1 MEVKK
6 MPELPE
12 VETVKEN
19 LKIRLINTKINDV
32 KVLYNNIIAYPD
44 TNTFEKTLKNK
55 KVKDITRR
63 GKFIIFDLE
72 DYYLLSHLRMEG
84 KYFIKNKNDQIN
96 KHEHVIFNLDN
107 NQELR
112 YMDTRKFGKMF
123 LIQKENIDTI
133 GPLKELGLEPFDK
146 KLTSNYLKEKI
157 KNKIIPIKTALL
169 DQSIIAGIGNIY
181 ADEILFLS
189 HVNPLKKSNTLKEK
203 ELNNIIKSTKEV
215 LNKAIAKG
223 GTTIHTYTSV
233 DGIKGTY
240 QDSLFVHNKEKELC
254 KVCQTQIKKI
264 KVGGRGTYY
273 CPHCQK

>member
-1 MEVKK
+1 

-19 LKIRLINTKINDV
+19 LKKRLINKKINDV

-44 TNTFEKTLKNK
+44 TNTFEKILKNRT
-55 KVKDITRR
+55 VKNITRR
-63 GKFIIFDLE
+63 GKFLIFDLE

-84 KYFIKNKNDQIN
+84 KYFFKNKNDKIN

-112 YMDTRKFGKMF
+112 YMDTRKFGKMY
-123 LIQKENIDTI
+123 LIKKENIDTI
-133 GPLKELGLEPFDK
+133 GPLKELGLEPFDND
-146 KLTSNYLKEKI
+146 LTSNYLKEKL
-157 KNKIIPIKTALL
+157 KNKIIPIKTVLL
-169 DQSIIAGIGNIY
+169 DQSIITGIGNIY

-189 HVNPLKKSNTLKEK
+189 HINPLKKSNTLKEK
-203 ELNNIIKSTKEV
+203 ELNNIIKYTKEV

-223 GTTIHTYTSV
+223 GTTIHSYTSV
-233 DGIKGTY
+233 DGVIGTY
-240 QDSLFVHNKEKELC
+240 QDSLFVHNKEKEHC
-254 KVCQTQIKKI
+254 PICQNQIKKI

>member
-19 LKIRLINTKINDV
+19 LKKRLINTKINDV

-146 KLTSNYLKEKI
+146 KLTPNYLKEKI

-181 ADEILFLS
+181 ADEILFLA

-223 GTTIHTYTSV
+223 GTTILTYTSV

>member
-19 LKIRLINTKINDV
+19 LKKRLINTKINDV

-146 KLTSNYLKEKI
+146 KLTPNYLKEKI

-181 ADEILFLS
+181 ADEILFLA

>member
-19 LKIRLINTKINDV
+19 LKKRLINTKINDL

-146 KLTSNYLKEKI
+146 NLTPNYLKEKI

>member
-12 VETVKEN
+12 VEIVKEN
-19 LKIRLINTKINDV
+19 LKKRLINTKINDV

-146 KLTSNYLKEKI
+146 KLTPNYLKEKI

>member
-19 LKIRLINTKINDV
+19 LKKRLINTKINDV

-55 KVKDITRR
+55 KIKDITRR

-146 KLTSNYLKEKI
+146 KLTPNYLKEKI

-181 ADEILFLS
+181 ADEILFLA